1 MKNILFI
8 ADPLDN
14 FKIYKDSTYV
24 MMRELQTRG
33 YGVWACE
40 ATDIFC
46 SSLERVSAQ
55 IRPVELKLEVS
66 EGSNWYKSGPSE
78 VKSLNELDAVVLRLD
93 PPFNSE
99 YFYLTHLLERA
110 LAQGAKV
117 FNDPKAVRDHPEKLS
132 ILEFPQFT
140 APTIVSR
147 YPLKIREFYA
157 VHKDIILKPLD
168 GMGGMGI
175 FRIKADGLNLGAI
188 LESLNK
194 FGEQTVMA
202 QKFIP
207 AIDKGDKRVLLIDG
221 HPVPYALARIP
232 QGGEVRGN
240 LAAGGLGVAL
250 ELTPREKEIASY
262 LGPILAK
269 RGLFLVG
276 LDVIGEHLTE
286 INVTSPTCFQEI
298 TQQKGFDV
306 AKAFVDALLPKLNH

>member
-8 ADPLDN
+8 ADPLDT

-33 YGVWACE
+33 YGLWACE

-140 APTIVSR
+140 APTLVSR
-147 YPLKIREFYA
+147 DPLKIREFYA